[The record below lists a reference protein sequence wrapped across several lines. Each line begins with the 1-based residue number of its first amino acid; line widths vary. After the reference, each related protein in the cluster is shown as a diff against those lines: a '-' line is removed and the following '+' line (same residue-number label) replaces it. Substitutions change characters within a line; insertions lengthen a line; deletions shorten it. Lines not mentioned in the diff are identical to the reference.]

1 MRSSFNSQTFH
12 FNYGKDILLFHF
24 MFSFTDFVPLHRF
37 SCPCGKGYSRADHF
51 KAHAVKCDGYGDKE
65 MLAMIVD

>member
-1 MRSSFNSQTFH
+1 MTI
-12 FNYGKDILLFHF
+12 NYGKDIFLFHCI
-24 MFSFTDFVPLHRF
+24 FSFTDFVSFHRF

-51 KAHAVKCDGYGDKE
+51 RAHAVKCDGYGDKE

>member
-1 MRSSFNSQTFH
+1 MRSEKRFKVIVFV
-12 FNYGKDILLFHF
+12 ILVLLFSDF
-24 MFSFTDFVPLHRF
+24 ASFHRF

-51 KAHAVKCDGYGDKE
+51 RAHAVKCDGYGDKE

>member
-1 MRSSFNSQTFH
+1 MRSEKRFKVIVFV
-12 FNYGKDILLFHF
+12 ILVLLF
-24 MFSFTDFVPLHRF
+24 SDFVSFHRF

-51 KAHAVKCDGYGDKE
+51 RAHAVKCDGYGDKE

>member
-1 MRSSFNSQTFH
+1 
-12 FNYGKDILLFHF
+12 
-24 MFSFTDFVPLHRF
+24 MFSFTDFVSLHRF

-65 MLAMIVD
+65 MLAMIVDWLHVGV